1 MFEWLFKYSSSV
13 WRDASFAFDGL
24 WPLWVLPVA
33 IIIALLLLLA
43 SLRKQPLTTGRKAGL
58 IALQGFMAALV
69 LTMIWQPVLRVQ
81 VAEKGENTVAW
92 LVDTSQSML
101 TEDVPVSRTSTVEQ
115 QTRLASAQNVLTD
128 VALDNGAEFEAALYS
143 QGQTLD
149 AIESV
154 EELSGISASPI
165 TNIAGALD
173 NLLGTVSDNALAAV
187 VLLSDGSDNSQ
198 TLDAQWW
205 QRLVA
210 AGVPV
215 HTVGLGR
222 LRNPSDIQL
231 SDVIIPELVTP
242 NVQLTAQ
249 LRINHAAASDASV
262 RVLAGSDLIAVQDI
276 RLPADVTQSTHEIR
290 LPSGDEGIRRLS
302 FEVVADSAVSD
313 PLPANNRQQRVVRV
327 ADVQQRILY
336 VEGEPRWEY
345 KFLRRALS
353 ESPDVEIV
361 SLLRT
366 SPNKFYRQG
375 VRDAGELADG
385 FPASRDTLF
394 AYDAVI
400 IGSLEA
406 AELSTAQQLA
416 LRDFVSIRGGSLLML
431 GGRHGLADGGWGRS
445 VVAAALPVILDA
457 RLSAETFARE
467 RYRAMPTVSGYRTP
481 WLALDDTFEANQS
494 AWEGLPPLA
503 DAQMLGTVKPGA
515 VVLLERFAADAS
527 GTAAAAP
534 LLVTQRY
541 GKGQSLVLGTSGT
554 WRWQMGL
561 DSTDQ
566 RHEMFWK
573 QLATTLVDGVLP
585 RISVSATQAVYRDTD
600 TAEVSVVVYDA
611 DYQPLQ
617 QAVLPIQVSL
627 PDGTARTVELQ
638 ADAQISGKFSG
649 ALDMQLDGPYTID
662 AMTPLGG
669 ESPASDLA
677 AAEHWWVRESGTA
690 ESFDNNL
697 QQEFLQRLADATG
710 GSYLAYNDYDSL
722 FDVLEQNNVAL
733 KREMSLPLWNM
744 PVLFILLFLAKTFE
758 WLLRLRWKR
767 L

>member
-394 AYDAVI
+394 AY
-400 IGSLEA
+400 
-406 AELSTAQQLA
+406 
-416 LRDFVSIRGGSLLML
+416 
-431 GGRHGLADGGWGRS
+431 
-445 VVAAALPVILDA
+445 
-457 RLSAETFARE
+457 ETFARE